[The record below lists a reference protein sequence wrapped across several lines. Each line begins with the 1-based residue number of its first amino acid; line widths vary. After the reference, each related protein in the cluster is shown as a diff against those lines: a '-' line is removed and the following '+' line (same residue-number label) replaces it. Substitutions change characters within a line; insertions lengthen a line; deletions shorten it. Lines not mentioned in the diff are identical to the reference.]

1 MKILIAD
8 DSKAM
13 RQVIGHMLR
22 QAGYSGFKVVEAA
35 DGVEALAKA
44 GSEEPDLVLSDWN
57 MPNKTGIEFLQEL
70 RASGSEVPFGFVT
83 TEVSP
88 EMRALATQSGA
99 AFLIGKPFMPEDFQ
113 RVLDDYLA

>member
-13 RQVIGHMLR
+13 RQVISHMLR

-35 DGVEALAKA
+35 DGVEALEKA
-44 GSEEPDLVLSDWN
+44 ISEEPDLVLSDWN
-57 MPNKTGIEFLQEL
+57 MPNKSGIDFLQEL
-70 RASGSEVPFGFVT
+70 RASGNDAPFGFVT

-88 EMRALATQSGA
+88 EMRAIATQSGA
-99 AFLIGKPFMPEDFQ
+99 VFLIGKPFMPEDFQ